1 MLEEVMNQSLAIRN
15 IKMSL
20 RILNVLLI
28 ATIVIISSC
37 ILLLFGLFV
46 VALTV
51 SGEKIS
57 KLVLDSNIDISF
69 EFNGITV
76 FLNKD
81 IMSNFVYDKSETIV
95 LILLSMIFT
104 LIVMS
109 IFILLWKFVKSVIVG
124 DVFTLRNSKRI
135 ELVAYSLLILSFLS
149 NMVQA
154 YLVSTVVHMFL
165 NNNELDNIEW
175 IQSVSF
181 RFFDINWSILLCSFI
196 VWTIGRIFRYGS
208 FLQEEYDATV

>member
-1 MLEEVMNQSLAIRN
+1 MDQSLAIRTM
-15 IKMSL
+15 KMSL

-28 ATIVIISSC
+28 ATISIISSC
-37 ILLLFGLFV
+37 ILVLFGLFV

-57 KLVLDSNIDISF
+57 KWVLDSNIDISF
-69 EFNGITV
+69 NFNGMTV

-81 IMSNFVYDKSETIV
+81 VMSNFIYDKSEAIV
-95 LILLSMIFT
+95 LMFLLIIFT
-104 LIVMS
+104 LIVLL
-109 IFILLWKFVKSVIVG
+109 IFILLWKFVKSAIVG
-124 DVFTLRNSKRI
+124 DVFTFRNSKRI
-135 ELVAYSLLILSFLS
+135 ELVGYSLLILSVLS
-149 NMVQA
+149 NTVQA
-154 YLVSTVVHMFL
+154 YLVSTVLHMFL
-165 NNNELDNIEW
+165 NNHELDNIEW

>member
-1 MLEEVMNQSLAIRN
+1 MDQSLAIRHMN
-15 IKMSL
+15 MSL
-20 RILNVLLI
+20 RILHVLLI
-28 ATIVIISSC
+28 ATIVIISSL

-57 KLVLDSNIDISF
+57 KLVLDSNIEISF
-69 EFNGITV
+69 EFNGIAV

-81 IMSNFVYDKSETIV
+81 IMRNFVYDKSETIV
-95 LILLSMIFT
+95 LILLSMVFT

-124 DVFTLRNSKRI
+124 DVFTLKNSKRI
-135 ELVAYSLLILSFLS
+135 ELIACSLFILSFLS
-149 NMVQA
+149 NTVQA

-165 NNNELDNIEW
+165 NNNELNNIDW
-175 IQSVSF
+175 IQSISF
-181 RFFDINWSILLCSFI
+181 KFFDMNWPILLCSFI

>member
-1 MLEEVMNQSLAIRN
+1 MDQSLAIRN

-28 ATIVIISSC
+28 TTIVIISSC
-37 ILLLFGLFV
+37 ILSLFGLLV

-69 EFNGITV
+69 KFNGITI

-95 LILLSMIFT
+95 LILLLMIFT
-104 LIVMS
+104 LIIMS
-109 IFILLWKFVKSVIVG
+109 ILILLWKFVKSVIVG
-124 DVFTLRNSKRI
+124 DVFTISNSKRI

-149 NMVQA
+149 NTVQA
-154 YLVSTVVHMFL
+154 YLVSTVLHMFL
-165 NNNELDNIEW
+165 NNNELGNIEW

-208 FLQEEYDATV
+208 FLQEEYDATA

>member
-1 MLEEVMNQSLAIRN
+1 VLEAVMDQSLAIRN

-20 RILNVLLI
+20 RILNILLI
-28 ATIVIISSC
+28 ATIVIIASC
-37 ILLLFGLFV
+37 ILLLFGLLV

-51 SGEKIS
+51 SGEKIN

-69 EFNGITV
+69 KFNGLTV
-76 FLNKD
+76 FFNKD

-95 LILLSMIFT
+95 LILLSIIFT

-149 NMVQA
+149 NTIQA
-154 YLVSTVVHMFL
+154 YIVSTLLHMFL

>member
-1 MLEEVMNQSLAIRN
+1 MDQSLAIRN

-28 ATIVIISSC
+28 STIVIISSF

-69 EFNGITV
+69 KINGITV
-76 FLNKD
+76 FFNKD
-81 IMSNFVYDKSETIV
+81 IMNNFVYDKSETIV
-95 LILLSMIFT
+95 LILLLMIFA
-104 LIVMS
+104 LIFMS

-135 ELVAYSLLILSFLS
+135 ELVGYSLLILSFLS
-149 NMVQA
+149 NTVQA
-154 YLVSTVVHMFL
+154 YLFSTVLHMFL

-181 RFFDINWSILLCSFI
+181 RFFDMMICQIKCNNCSLKASFAVFQPRHFLGRLL
-196 VWTIGRIFRYGS
+196 
-208 FLQEEYDATV
+208 

>member
-1 MLEEVMNQSLAIRN
+1 MDQSLAIRN

-37 ILLLFGLFV
+37 ILLLFGLLV

-51 SGEKIS
+51 SGEKFS

-69 EFNGITV
+69 KFNGITV
-76 FLNKD
+76 LLNKD
-81 IMSNFVYDKSETIV
+81 IMSNFVYDKSETII
-95 LILLSMIFT
+95 LILLLMIFT
-104 LIVMS
+104 LIFMS

-135 ELVAYSLLILSFLS
+135 ELVGYSLLILSFFS
-149 NMVQA
+149 NTVQA
-154 YLVSTVVHMFL
+154 YLVSTVLHMFL
-165 NNNELDNIEW
+165 NNNELQNIEW

-196 VWTIGRIFRYGS
+196 VWTIGKIFRYGS

>member
-1 MLEEVMNQSLAIRN
+1 MDQSLAIRN

-28 ATIVIISSC
+28 STIVIISSF
-37 ILLLFGLFV
+37 IFLLFGLFV

-57 KLVLDSNIDISF
+57 KLVLGSNIDISF
-69 EFNGITV
+69 KFNGITV

-81 IMSNFVYDKSETIV
+81 IMNNFVYDKVETIV
-95 LILLSMIFT
+95 LILLLMIFA
-104 LIVMS
+104 LIFMS

-135 ELVAYSLLILSFLS
+135 ELVGYSLLILSFLS
-149 NMVQA
+149 NTVQA
-154 YLVSTVVHMFL
+154 YLISTVLHMFL

>member
-1 MLEEVMNQSLAIRN
+1 MDQSLAIRN

-20 RILNVLLI
+20 RILNILLI
-28 ATIVIISSC
+28 ATIVIIASC
-37 ILLLFGLFV
+37 ILLLFGLLV

-51 SGEKIS
+51 SGEKIN

-69 EFNGITV
+69 KFNGLTV
-76 FLNKD
+76 FFNKD

-149 NMVQA
+149 NTVQA
-154 YLVSTVVHMFL
+154 YIVSTLLHMFL

>member
-1 MLEEVMNQSLAIRN
+1 MDQSLAIRN

-28 ATIVIISSC
+28 TTIVIISSC
-37 ILLLFGLFV
+37 ILLLFGLLV

-51 SGEKIS
+51 SGEKFS

-69 EFNGITV
+69 KFNGITIL
-76 FLNKD
+76 LNKD
-81 IMSNFVYDKSETIV
+81 IISNFVYDKSETIV
-95 LILLSMIFT
+95 LILLLMIFT
-104 LIVMS
+104 LIIMS
-109 IFILLWKFVKSVIVG
+109 IVILLWKFVKSVIVG
-124 DVFTLRNSKRI
+124 DVFTIRNSKRI

-149 NMVQA
+149 NTVQA
-154 YLVSTVVHMFL
+154 YLVSTVLHMFL
-165 NNNELDNIEW
+165 NNNELGNIEW

-208 FLQEEYDATV
+208 FLQEEYDATA

>member
-1 MLEEVMNQSLAIRN
+1 MDQSLAIRN

-28 ATIVIISSC
+28 STIVIISSF
-37 ILLLFGLFV
+37 IFLLFGLFV

-57 KLVLDSNIDISF
+57 KLVLGSNIDISF
-69 EFNGITV
+69 KFNGITV

-81 IMSNFVYDKSETIV
+81 IMNNFVYDKGETIV
-95 LILLSMIFT
+95 LILLLMIFAV
-104 LIVMS
+104 IFMS

-135 ELVAYSLLILSFLS
+135 ELVGYSLLILSFLS
-149 NMVQA
+149 NTVQA
-154 YLVSTVVHMFL
+154 YLISTVLHMFL

>member
-1 MLEEVMNQSLAIRN
+1 MDQSLAIRN

-20 RILNVLLI
+20 RILNILLI
-28 ATIVIISSC
+28 ATMVIIASC
-37 ILLLFGLFV
+37 ILLLFGLLV

-51 SGEKIS
+51 SGEKIN

-69 EFNGITV
+69 KFNGLTV

-81 IMSNFVYDKSETIV
+81 IMNNFVYDKSETIV
-95 LILLSMIFT
+95 LILFSMIFT

-124 DVFTLRNSKRI
+124 DVFTLKNSKRI

-149 NMVQA
+149 NTIQA
-154 YLVSTVVHMFL
+154 YIVSTLLHMFL

>member
-1 MLEEVMNQSLAIRN
+1 MDQSLAIRN

-37 ILLLFGLFV
+37 ILLLFGLLV
-46 VALTV
+46 IALTV

-69 EFNGITV
+69 KFNGITV

-95 LILLSMIFT
+95 LIVFLTIFT
-104 LIVMS
+104 VVIMS
-109 IFILLWKFVKSVIVG
+109 ILVLLWKFVKSVIDG
-124 DVFTLRNSKRI
+124 DVFTIKNSKRI
-135 ELVAYSLLILSFLS
+135 ELVGYSLLILSFLS
-149 NMVQA
+149 NTVQA
-154 YLVSTVVHMFL
+154 YLVSTVLHMFL
-165 NNNELDNIEW
+165 NNNELENIEW

-181 RFFDINWSILLCSFI
+181 RFLDINWSILLCGFI

-208 FLQEEYDATV
+208 FLQEEYDATA

>member
-1 MLEEVMNQSLAIRN
+1 MDQSLAIRN

-20 RILNVLLI
+20 RILNILLI
-28 ATIVIISSC
+28 ATIVIIASC
-37 ILLLFGLFV
+37 ILLLFGLLV

-51 SGEKIS
+51 SGEKIN

-69 EFNGITV
+69 KFNGLTV
-76 FLNKD
+76 FFNKD

-95 LILLSMIFT
+95 LILLSIIFT

-149 NMVQA
+149 NTIQA
-154 YLVSTVVHMFL
+154 YIVSTLLHMFL